1 MKYNFQRFNISL
13 MKSWLRQNCHN
24 HQFKFLNFL
33 RFNLLVGLLAQLAC
47 TPAKTTESNP
57 NIVFILA
64 DDCSYW
70 DIGAYG
76 SKDAITPNID
86 QLAKDGMKFTKC
98 YQAAPMCS
106 PTRHNLYTG
115 LYPVKTGAY
124 PNHTMVKEGTQSV
137 VQYLKP
143 LGYRVAMAGKRHI
156 KPESIFSFEYL
167 TDGNKV
173 DEYPKIDAFVKDAK
187 SKEEPFCLFVCS
199 KEPHTPWDKG
209 DATMFPPDKLT
220 LPPFFV
226 DTEET
231 RENFS
236 RYLAEINYLDWQVGQ
251 VLEIIDNNGLKENTL
266 VIFASEQGNSF
277 PFAKWTCYDVGVRSA
292 FIARWPGKIEPK
304 SISDALIEYTDVL
317 PTFIEVAGGTP
328 AEILDGKSL
337 LKILKGE
344 EKVHKEYAYSL
355 QTTRGIN
362 NGSEHYGI
370 RSIVSNQYRYIL
382 NITPEVPFKNN
393 ITERETWW
401 NGWKKEAETDTFA
414 AKLVK
419 NYQYRP
425 ARELYDVVNDP
436 YNMNN
441 LAEDA
446 EYKETIE
453 KLHSELLAWMES
465 CGDRGQETEMEAL
478 QHMPKWIKSQKKQ
491 N

>member
-1 MKYNFQRFNISL
+1 MLNIHLISAIL
-13 MKSWLRQNCHN
+13 LTTIGLFTCTEKMQTHN
-24 HQFKFLNFL
+24 Q
-33 RFNLLVGLLAQLAC
+33 
-47 TPAKTTESNP
+47 P

-98 YQAAPMCS
+98 YQSAPMCS

-124 PNHTMVKEGTQSV
+124 PNHTMVQEGTQSV
-137 VQYLKP
+137 VQYLQP
-143 LGYRVAMAGKRHI
+143 LGYRVALAGKRHI
-156 KPESIFSFEYL
+156 QPESIFSFEYL
-167 TDGNKV
+167 TKGNEV
-173 DEYPKIDAFVKDAK
+173 DAYPKIDAFVKDAK
-187 SKEEPFCLFVCS
+187 SKEQPFCLFFCS

-209 DATMFPPDKLT
+209 DAGLFPPDKLA
-220 LPPFFV
+220 LPPFYV

-251 VLEIIDNNGLKENTL
+251 ILDIIEKNGIKENTL

-292 FIARWPGKIEPK
+292 FIARWPGKIKPN
-304 SISDALIEYTDVL
+304 SVTNALIEYTDVL

-328 AEILDGKSL
+328 SEILDGKSFL
-337 LKILKGE
+337 NVLKGDE
-344 EKVHKEYAYSL
+344 NIHKEFAYSL

-370 RSIVSNQYRYIL
+370 RSVVSDRYRYIL
-382 NITPEVPFKNN
+382 NLTPEVPFKNN
-393 ITERETWW
+393 ITEKETWW
-401 NGWKKEAETDTFA
+401 NGWKEAAETDEFA
-414 AKLVK
+414 ASIVK
-419 NYQYRP
+419 KYQYRP
-425 ARELYDVVNDP
+425 ATELYDVVADP
-436 YNMNN
+436 YNQNN
-441 LAEDA
+441 LAGDPQ
-446 EYKETIE
+446 YKETVE
-453 KLHSELLAWMES
+453 KLHAKLLSWMQS
-465 CGDRGQETEMEAL
+465 CGDKGQETEMEAL
-478 QHMPKWIKSQKKQ
+478 HHMPKWVKKQKK
-491 N
+491 

>member
-1 MKYNFQRFNISL
+1 MLVLVIISHVAFSSDL
-13 MKSWLRQNCHN
+13 NKSNQ
-24 HQFKFLNFL
+24 
-33 RFNLLVGLLAQLAC
+33 
-47 TPAKTTESNP
+47 P

-86 QLAKDGMKFTKC
+86 QLAEDGMKFTKC
-98 YQAAPMCS
+98 YQSAPMCS

-124 PNHTMVKEGTQSV
+124 PNHTMVQEGTQSV
-137 VQYLKP
+137 VQYLQP
-143 LGYRVAMAGKRHI
+143 LGYRVALAGKRHI
-156 KPESIFSFEYL
+156 QPESIFSFEYL
-167 TDGNKV
+167 TKGNEV
-173 DEYPKIDAFVKDAK
+173 DAYPKIDAFVKDAK
-187 SKEEPFCLFVCS
+187 SKEQPFCLFFCS

-209 DATMFPPDKLT
+209 DAGLFPPDQLA

-251 VLEIIDNNGLKENTL
+251 ILDIIEKNGIKENTL

-292 FIARWPGKIEPK
+292 FIARWPGKIKPG
-304 SISDALIEYTDVL
+304 SVTNALIEYTDVL

-328 AEILDGKSL
+328 SEILDGKSFL
-337 LKILKGE
+337 NVLKGDE
-344 EKVHKEYAYSL
+344 NIHKEFAYSL

-370 RSIVSNQYRYIL
+370 RSVVSDRYRYIL
-382 NITPEVPFKNN
+382 NLTPEVPFKNN
-393 ITERETWW
+393 ITEKETWW
-401 NGWKKEAETDTFA
+401 NGWKEAAETDEFA
-414 AKLVK
+414 ASIVK
-419 NYQYRP
+419 KYQYRP
-425 ARELYDVVNDP
+425 ATELYDVVADP
-436 YNMNN
+436 YNQNN
-441 LAEDA
+441 LAGDPQ
-446 EYKETIE
+446 YKETVE
-453 KLHSELLAWMES
+453 KLHAKLLSWMQS
-465 CGDRGQETEMEAL
+465 CGDTGQETEMEAL
-478 QHMPKWIKSQKKQ
+478 HHMPKWVKKQKK
-491 N
+491 

>member
-1 MKYNFQRFNISL
+1 MLVLVIISHVAFSSDL
-13 MKSWLRQNCHN
+13 KKSN
-24 HQFKFLNFL
+24 K
-33 RFNLLVGLLAQLAC
+33 
-47 TPAKTTESNP
+47 P

-98 YQAAPMCS
+98 YQSAPMCS

-124 PNHTMVKEGTQSV
+124 PNHTMVQEGTQSV
-137 VQYLKP
+137 VQYLQP
-143 LGYRVAMAGKRHI
+143 LGYRVALAGKRHI
-156 KPESIFSFEYL
+156 QPESIFSFEYL
-167 TDGNKV
+167 TKGNEV
-173 DEYPKIDAFVKDAK
+173 DAYPKIDAFVKDAK
-187 SKEEPFCLFVCS
+187 SKEQPFCLFFCS

-209 DATMFPPDKLT
+209 DAGLFPPDKLT
-220 LPPFFV
+220 LPPFYV

-251 VLEIIDNNGLKENTL
+251 ILDIIEKNGIKENTL

-292 FIARWPGKIEPK
+292 FIARWPGKIKPN
-304 SISDALIEYTDVL
+304 SVTNALIEYTDVL

-328 AEILDGKSL
+328 SEILDGKSFL
-337 LKILKGE
+337 NVLKGDE
-344 EKVHKEYAYSL
+344 NIHKEFAYSL

-370 RSIVSNQYRYIL
+370 RSVVSDRYRYIL
-382 NITPEVPFKNN
+382 NLTPEVPFKNN
-393 ITERETWW
+393 ITEKETWW
-401 NGWKKEAETDTFA
+401 NGWKEAAETDEFA
-414 AKLVK
+414 ASIVK
-419 NYQYRP
+419 KYQYRP
-425 ARELYDVVNDP
+425 ATELYDVVADP
-436 YNMNN
+436 YNQNN
-441 LAEDA
+441 LAGDPQ
-446 EYKETIE
+446 YKETVE
-453 KLHSELLAWMES
+453 KLHAKLLSWMQS
-465 CGDRGQETEMEAL
+465 CGDKGQETEMEAL
-478 QHMPKWIKSQKKQ
+478 HHMPKWVKKQKK
-491 N
+491 